1 MGLRSRV
8 DRLAG
13 RVGQRG
19 KASAGGYWP
28 PCLTVAVGEDGQV
41 SAEDEERIRLAIQD
55 AERGGLRPAKG
66 GVRAIVARVP
76 RSALETA
83 DGE

>member
-19 KASAGGYWP
+19 KPTTGGYFP
-28 PCLTVAVGEDGQV
+28 PSLTVVVGEDGQV
-41 SAEDEERIRLAIQD
+41 SVEDEDRIRLAVQE

-66 GVRAIVARVP
+66 GVRAIVARIP